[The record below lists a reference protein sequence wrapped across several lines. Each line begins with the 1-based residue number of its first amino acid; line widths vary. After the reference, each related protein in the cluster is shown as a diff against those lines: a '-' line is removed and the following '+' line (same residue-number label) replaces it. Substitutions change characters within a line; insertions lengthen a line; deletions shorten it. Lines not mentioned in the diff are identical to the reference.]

1 MNTTWLGSA
10 RGIAWHHPDM
20 YTIHRAMV
28 GFSGGTQG
36 AYLIKPGWT
45 DFILDKVREEDGP
58 FAHCQFEFSP
68 TREFN
73 VLTYFE
79 TSRVDGQRWGGLQ
92 ARWRGEGASE
102 IESWSTM
109 ASNASLGVIELQMKR
124 LMLYF
129 GPISRAALADVENFE
144 RKFAEAIVR
153 EFRYNIEASM
163 LTGKGMSDMLGIISS
178 PACVVVPKDGG
189 QAAGSISTTNIM
201 NMWASLYGAAHS
213 RDSVYW
219 HANSGT
225 MTALDK
231 LASTFNWPDL
241 IYIPAGKY
249 GNKRAQIRGKPLVLM
264 ESLPQIGQPGDLVL
278 CDWGEYV
285 VGMRPM
291 LNSGPL
297 APMEVAI
304 GLRPSLIEA
313 GMSDQFLFDT
323 DQVAFRFKLR
333 GDGKLTWP
341 KQLTL
346 ADGSTVGPAAIIAQR

>member
-1 MNTTWLGSA
+1 M
-10 RGIAWHHPDM
+10 
-20 YTIHRAMV
+20 
-28 GFSGGTQG
+28 
-36 AYLIKPGWT
+36 
-45 DFILDKVREEDGP
+45 
-58 FAHCQFEFSP
+58 
-68 TREFN
+68 
-73 VLTYFE
+73 
-79 TSRVDGQRWGGLQ
+79 
-92 ARWRGEGASE
+92 
-102 IESWSTM
+102 WS
-109 ASNASLGVIELQMKR
+109 
-124 LMLYF
+124 
-129 GPISRAALADVENFE
+129 
-144 RKFAEAIVR
+144 
-153 EFRYNIEASM
+153 
-163 LTGKGMSDMLGIISS
+163 
-178 PACVVVPKDGG
+178 
-189 QAAGSISTTNIM
+189 
-201 NMWASLYGAAHS
+201 SLYGAAHS